1 MKNLKFY
8 FSSTKRTFKT
18 LYNVF
23 LYCFAIAGVAIIG
36 AWAVYQMGWTKN
48 RGAVDNNNRYLVE
61 VAELKKGKVKD
72 SDAILTTEDL
82 AKLTAISKVH
92 PKNADLILKSLKN
105 SESEEHLQ
113 QMIAACEMYLQ
124 DNAEYQS
131 CLKQQNNALST
142 LKIDTTKGE
151 NVIHW
156 MNLPE
161 WYALKEAIVKDKAEI
176 DSAARV
182 AGVEARMIVSCLVG
196 EQIRL
201 FNSKREMYK
210 KYLGPVKVLSVQSQ
224 FSFGVN
230 GIKDFTAI
238 MVEKHLKDDTS
249 VFYMGKKYENIL
261 DFTTDNHQEE
271 RMNRLVDYRSHYY
284 SYLYT
289 ACILHQTKMQW
300 ERAGYDISSRPEILF
315 TLFNIG
321 FSESHPGPN
330 PKCGG
335 SSINVG
341 DYVYTFGTIGF
352 DFYYSGELIE
362 EFPYEKKRFNS

>member
-1 MKNLKFY
+1 MK
-8 FSSTKRTFKT
+8 KT
-18 LYNVF
+18 LKIVYKVL
-23 LYCFAIAGVAIIG
+23 LYCFAAAGVAIIG
-36 AWAVYQMGWTKN
+36 AWGVYQLGWTKN

-61 VAELKKGKVKD
+61 IAELKKGKVQNGD
-72 SDAILTTEDL
+72 EVLSTEDL
-82 AKLTAISKVH
+82 AKLTAISKLY
-92 PKNADLILKSLKN
+92 PKNADLILRSLKN
-105 SESEEHLQ
+105 SKTTDNAK

-124 DNAEYQS
+124 DNAEYKS
-131 CLKQQNNALST
+131 CIDKQNLAVANLKV
-142 LKIDTTKGE
+142 DTTKGE

-161 WYALKEAIVKDKAEI
+161 WYALKEAIIKDKAEI
-176 DSAARV
+176 DSAAKV
-182 AGVEARMIVSCLVG
+182 AGVESRMIVSCLVG

-230 GIKDFTAI
+230 GIKDFTAE
-238 MVEKHLKDDTS
+238 MVENHLKNDTS
-249 VFYMGKKYENIL
+249 VFYMGKKYEHIL
-261 DFTTDNHQEE
+261 DFTTENHQEE

-300 ERAGYDISSRPEILF
+300 QRAGYDISSRPEILF

-335 SSINVG
+335 SSITVG
-341 DYVYTFGTIGF
+341 DYIYTFGTIGF

-362 EFPYEKKRFNS
+362 EFPYEKERFKS

>member
-1 MKNLKFY
+1 MSKAK
-8 FSSTKRTFKT
+8 KTFKII
-18 LYNVF
+18 YNIF
-23 LYCFAIAGVAIIG
+23 LYCFALAGVAILG
-36 AWAVYQMGWTKN
+36 AWAVYQLGWTKN

-61 VAELKKGKVKD
+61 VSELKKGKINQ
-72 SDAILTTEDL
+72 SDKILTTEDL
-82 AKLTAISKVH
+82 AKLTAISKLY
-92 PKNADLILKSLKN
+92 PKNADLILKAIKN
-105 SESEEHLQ
+105 SEGQGNIQ
-113 QMIAACEMYLQ
+113 QMIAACEIYLQ
-124 DNAEYQS
+124 ENQTYHSYLSNQS
-131 CLKQQNNALST
+131 TAINSLKKDSV
-142 LKIDTTKGE
+142 GE
-151 NVIHW
+151 NVIQW

-182 AGVEARMIVSCLVG
+182 AGVESRMIVSCLVG

-230 GIKDFTAI
+230 GIKDFTA
-238 MVEKHLKDDTS
+238 MQVERHLKDDTS
-249 VFYMGKKYENIL
+249 AFYMGKKYENIL
-261 DFTTDNHQEE
+261 DFTTENHQEE
-271 RMNRLVDYRSHYY
+271 RMRRLVDYQSHYY

-300 ERAGYDISSRPEILF
+300 QRAGYDITSRPEILF

-330 PKCGG
+330 PMCGG

-341 DYVYTFGTIGF
+341 DYIYTFGTIGF

-362 EFPYEKKRFNS
+362 EFPFEKQRFAN

>member
-1 MKNLKFY
+1 MNKTKKILK
-8 FSSTKRTFKT
+8 TT
-18 LYNVF
+18 YNVL
-23 LYCFAIAGVAIIG
+23 LYCFAVAGVAIIG
-36 AWAVYQMGWTKN
+36 AWAVYQLGWTKN
-48 RGAVDNNNRYLVE
+48 RGAIDNNNRYLVE
-61 VAELKKGKVKD
+61 VSELKKGKVNKK
-72 SDAILTTEDL
+72 DAILSTEDL
-82 AKLTAISKVH
+82 AKLTAISKLY
-92 PKNADLILKSLKN
+92 PKNADLILKAIKN
-105 SESEEHLQ
+105 SQAEGNLQ

-124 DNAEYQS
+124 DNEAYS
-131 CLKQQNNALST
+131 NYLKTQNATLNT
-142 LKIDTTKGE
+142 LKKDSVGE
-151 NVIHW
+151 NVIQW

-176 DSAARV
+176 DSAAKV

-238 MVEKHLKDDTS
+238 QVEKHLKDDTS
-249 VFYMGKKYENIL
+249 AFYMGKKYENIL
-261 DFTTDNHQEE
+261 DFKTENHQEE
-271 RMNRLVDYRSHYY
+271 RMNRLVDYQSHYY

-300 ERAGYDISSRPEILF
+300 QRAGYDIASRPEILF

-321 FSESHPGPN
+321 FSESHPSPN
-330 PKCGG
+330 PQCGG
-335 SSINVG
+335 SRINVG
-341 DYVYTFGTIGF
+341 DYIYTFGAIGF

-362 EFPYEKKRFNS
+362 EFPFEKQRFAN

>member
-1 MKNLKFY
+1 MNK
-8 FSSTKRTFKT
+8 TKRILKVI
-18 LYNVF
+18 YNVL
-23 LYCFAIAGVAIIG
+23 LYCFAVAGVAIIG
-36 AWAVYQMGWTKN
+36 AWAVYQLGWTKN
-48 RGAVDNNNRYLVE
+48 RGAIDNNNRYLVE
-61 VAELKKGKVKD
+61 VAELKKGKINKENT
-72 SDAILTTEDL
+72 ILSTEDL
-82 AKLTAISKVH
+82 AKLTAISKLY
-92 PKNADLILKSLKN
+92 PKNADLILKAIKN
-105 SESEEHLQ
+105 SEAKGNLQ

-124 DNAEYQS
+124 DNEAYFT
-131 CLKQQNNALST
+131 CLKNQNAALST
-142 LKIDTTKGE
+142 LKKDSIGE
-151 NVIHW
+151 NVIQW

-161 WYALKEAIVKDKAEI
+161 WYALKEAIIKDKAEI
-176 DSAARV
+176 DSAAKV
-182 AGVEARMIVSCLVG
+182 AGVESRMIVSCLVG

-230 GIKDFTAI
+230 GIKDFTA
-238 MVEKHLKDDTS
+238 MQVEKHLKDDTS
-249 VFYMGKKYENIL
+249 AFYMGKKYEHIL
-261 DFTTDNHQEE
+261 DFKTENHQEE

-300 ERAGYDISSRPEILF
+300 QRAGYDITTRPEILF

-321 FSESHPGPN
+321 FSESHPGPD

-335 SSINVG
+335 SSITVG
-341 DYVYTFGTIGF
+341 DQIYTFGTIGF

-362 EFPYEKKRFNS
+362 QFPFEKKRFAD